1 MTMHATTRAGASLRA
16 KGDQGR
22 SREIVLTKPTRSV
35 NMRVSSLRKGNLTK
49 AQAHGITCTPVPRR
63 NRRIT
68 CTPVPRESRMSMA
81 CCISTKPTNHASRI
95 TYEYGMLHESW
106 RGVDGVESPRG
117 RVLARIGPLMTFDWT
132 EWRALGAHSSA
143 HTPVFGSD
151 LIGIPSNTYGS
162 MRVCPP
168 RARAGKTCVCAPSR
182 RGPTR

>member
-1 MTMHATTRAGASLRA
+1 
-16 KGDQGR
+16 
-22 SREIVLTKPTRSV
+22 
-35 NMRVSSLRKGNLTK
+35 MRVSSLRKGNLTK

-117 RVLARIGPLMTFDWT
+117 RVLALIAAD
-132 EWRALGAHSSA
+132 
-143 HTPVFGSD
+143 D
-151 LIGIPSNTYGS
+151 L
-162 MRVCPP
+162 
-168 RARAGKTCVCAPSR
+168 
-182 RGPTR
+182 